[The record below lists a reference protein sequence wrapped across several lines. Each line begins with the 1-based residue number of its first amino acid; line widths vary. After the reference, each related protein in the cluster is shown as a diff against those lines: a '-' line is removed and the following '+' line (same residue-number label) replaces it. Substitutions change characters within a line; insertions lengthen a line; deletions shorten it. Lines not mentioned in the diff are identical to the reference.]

1 MRIGMRIGLI
11 AAFGATLASLALG
24 APAASAQ
31 QAVQELEFTASDG
44 VSLHATVSGT
54 APLQPRPLVVEYSPY
69 GLGAGGPPLGPR
81 FNYVQVHARGT
92 GRSGGA
98 WDIMGPREQLDIA
111 ESLRWLCDQP
121 WSSGEIGLYGF
132 SASAI
137 AAYHAMR
144 RTELPCVRA
153 AALLAGT
160 SSIYRDLVFI
170 GGMPNLVPATVVTTA
185 IAGGYLANLPGRLG
199 DEPQSV
205 LEASGGVTTAV
216 NAFAAHPTEDAFW
229 RARSFPGPSGP
240 PEIPILAA
248 TGFYDV
254 EARGPFE
261 TFRAARGSG
270 SRLLVIG
277 AHDGAAGGSGGAFP
291 AFGRWFEHHLLGED
305 NGIDAE
311 PRVQLYVGHGGHAR
325 LVDGAW
331 TKVEA
336 SDWPVPGTAWQALH
350 LDRRRSGSALS
361 LNDGSLALEPAAAAT
376 TQSAPSLPTNPL
388 ATDPHT
394 TATVTE
400 PVDTNL
406 TEATSLTY
414 TTPALRQPVMSVGPA
429 ALRVRLKSTSPE
441 TDIVAVLSDVAPD
454 GASTPVASGRLRS
467 TFTRIDP
474 SRSLTDPATGEI
486 VQPYNDLSA
495 KQRVPPGTARDY
507 QVELW
512 PIGNRFAPGHRIRLT
527 LTGTPFT
534 FLPSVPAINSIVV
547 GGPAGARLQLPVL
560 PGSDLCAALG
570 VPPCGP

>member
-1 MRIGMRIGLI
+1 
-11 AAFGATLASLALG
+11 
-24 APAASAQ
+24 
-31 QAVQELEFTASDG
+31 
-44 VSLHATVSGT
+44 
-54 APLQPRPLVVEYSPY
+54 
-69 GLGAGGPPLGPR
+69 LGPR

-111 ESLRWLCDQP
+111 ESLRSFCDQP

-144 RTELPCVRA
+144 RTELPCVKA

-185 IAGGYLANLPGRLG
+185 IAGGYLANLPGRFG
-199 DEPQSV
+199 DEPQSF
-205 LEASGGVTTAV
+205 LEAAGGVKTALE
-216 NAFAAHPTEDAFW
+216 AFLRHPTEDAFW
-229 RARSFPGPSGP
+229 RQRSFPGPDGP

-254 EARGPFE
+254 ESRGPFE
-261 TFRAARGSG
+261 TFKAARASG

-291 AFGRWFEHHLLGED
+291 QFRRWFEHHLLDEA
-305 NGIDAE
+305 NGIDTE
-311 PRVQLYVGHGGHAR
+311 PRVQLYVGHGGHER
-325 LVDGAW
+325 LVGGAW

-336 SDWPVPGTAWQALH
+336 PDWPVPGTAWKTLH
-350 LDRRRSGSALS
+350 LDRRRSGSAFS
-361 LNDGSLALEPAAAAT
+361 LNDGSLALEPSVSAT
-376 TQSAPSLPTNPL
+376 TQSAPSLPSNPL

-394 TATVTE
+394 AATVTE
-400 PVDTNL
+400 PQQTNL
-406 TEATSLTY
+406 TEAVSLTY
-414 TTPALRQPVMSVGPA
+414 TTPPVREPVIAVGPA

-454 GASTPVASGRLRS
+454 GTSTPIGSGRLRS
-467 TFTRIDP
+467 TFPGIVR
-474 SRSLTDPATGEI
+474 SRSLTDPASGEI
-486 VQPYNDLSA
+486 VQPYNNLSA
-495 KQRVPPGTARDY
+495 KQWALPGTARTY
-507 QVELW
+507 HVELW
-512 PIGNRFAPGHRIRLT
+512 PIGNRFAAGHRIRLT
-527 LTGTPFT
+527 LAGTPFT
-534 FLPSVPAINSIVV
+534 FLPSIPAINSIVV
-547 GGPAGARLQLPVL
+547 GGAAGARLQLPVL

-570 VPPCGP
+570 APACG